1 MTRARKEAAQGTTSV
16 RFFESRDAVEVLDT
30 LHTRSVNYQ
39 ADGHEITPENG
50 WTVESDRTA
59 LPAESPGEPVP
70 GGPWEIAR
78 GLIERYEF
86 ADPSIIRAVYHPEHA
101 LQDRDMLLEG
111 RFYGLRFLIGVRI
124 VGVVD
129 TLREVDGRAVRSWG
143 WCYRTLEGHLERG
156 EMTFQVWKW
165 LDTGDVEFRIDR
177 YFMRGPMPNPVIRLG
192 WAVFGHWMQVRFVR
206 RSLRRMTDLVTAELR
221 RRGAT
226 G

>member
-1 MTRARKEAAQGTTSV
+1 MRKIIAITQVTLDGAMQVIGPAATHVVATEFRTDGGDHPAGSSV
-16 RFFESRDAVEVLDT
+16 PAERIATAAAERGIPAAVRSDAAAAVSDAVEEA
-30 LHTRSVNYQ
+30 
-39 ADGHEITPENG
+39 ADAAP
-50 WTVESDRTA
+50 VA
-59 LPAESPGEPVP
+59 LINQTFAERFFPS
-70 GGPWEIAR
+70 
-78 GLIERYEF
+78 
-86 ADPSIIRAVYHPEHA
+86 ADPLGRHIR
-101 LQDRDMLLEG
+101 LG
-111 RFYGLRFLIGVRI
+111 RSETDPLVRI

-156 EMTFQVWKW
+156 EMTFQVRKW

-206 RSLRRMTDLVTAELR
+206 RSLRRMTGLVTAELR